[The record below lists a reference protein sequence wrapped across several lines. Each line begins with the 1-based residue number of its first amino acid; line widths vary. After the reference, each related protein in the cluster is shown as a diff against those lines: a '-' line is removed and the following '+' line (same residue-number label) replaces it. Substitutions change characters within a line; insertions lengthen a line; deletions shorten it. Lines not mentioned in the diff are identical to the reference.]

1 MIVCNHMQART
12 KLSAEEQAQPPI
24 SLDLQDKA
32 DGSGQDLAEEL
43 HESELADEDEVG
55 QLWYWDAQ

>member
-1 MIVCNHMQART
+1 MQART